1 MPQFVLANRR
11 SGLFTNEAKIAS
23 RACVRTAL
31 ELLPTARVIA
41 NHEPADPLARN
52 VVVLEADANQV
63 AAVRPRLPADAMLE
77 PIVRRKLHHR
87 VPIELRSAVPHVAR
101 STGASSIYKSTI
113 NGNGDPLAHAD
124 VTLYVRDAGGQLQIT
139 TVKTNANGRISFEL
153 PDGSVVAFVEPIP
166 YFGCWIMLAEGP
178 PSGSTID
185 CFPLA
190 KAKSGGAGWWHD
202 VMGVD
207 ITQRSRGAGIK
218 VGVIDTGCGP
228 HPNLKHVTL
237 VGAFIDG
244 KVLPPD
250 QARDV
255 VQHGTH
261 TTGIVGARPTRAP
274 DYAGIGAGCDL
285 FHARA
290 FKGDGPD
297 DGPTQADVINS
308 IDALSRDHQCDLINM
323 SFGGELKSEAEE
335 DAIRDA
341 AERGTLCICS
351 AGNEVGAI
359 DYPAAYS
366 ECEAVSAI
374 GKIGWAPADVL
385 LKQSRPGRCKDGSE
399 QSLPRQVQQFRP
411 DPCLRGAGSWH
422 CIHRTESRRC
432 CRALHGDGWDVH
444 GKSCRLRRACSYPFA
459 GRAIPRAPAK
469 HFTLQESGACWR
481 STADRSVFRLSSRGV
496 GCPLFSV
503 ERGKTVDVNCSHG
516 AHREQSGVV
525 ESALQAVE
533 NEPGITIVNAENPQM
548 VTIDATEDAA
558 SRLRD
563 KLQNTY
569 LVEPEIRRSLD

>member
-1 MPQFVLANRR
+1 
-11 SGLFTNEAKIAS
+11 
-23 RACVRTAL
+23 
-31 ELLPTARVIA
+31 
-41 NHEPADPLARN
+41 
-52 VVVLEADANQV
+52 
-63 AAVRPRLPADAMLE
+63 
-77 PIVRRKLHHR
+77 
-87 VPIELRSAVPHVAR
+87 
-101 STGASSIYKSTI
+101 
-113 NGNGDPLAHAD
+113 
-124 VTLYVRDAGGQLQIT
+124 
-139 TVKTNANGRISFEL
+139 
-153 PDGSVVAFVEPIP
+153 
-166 YFGCWIMLAEGP
+166 
-178 PSGSTID
+178 
-185 CFPLA
+185 
-190 KAKSGGAGWWHD
+190 
-202 VMGVD
+202 MGVD

-351 AGNEVGAI
+351 AGNEVRAI

-374 GKIGWAPADVL
+374 GKIGWAPAGTFSSNNRAQDDAKMGVNNLFLAKFSSFGPTLACAAPGVGIVSTVPNRGDVVG
-385 LKQSRPGRCKDGSE
+385 PYMEMDGTSMASPAACGALAVILS
-399 QSLPRQVQQFRP
+399 QDVRYHALPRSISR
-411 DPCLRGAGSWH
+411 
-422 CIHRTESRRC
+422 SRRAALVLAQH
-432 CRALHGDGWDVH
+432 CRSFGLPVE
-444 GKSCRLRRACSYPFA
+444 FE
-459 GRAIPRAPAK
+459 GRGLP
-469 HFTLQESGACWR
+469 
-481 STADRSVFRLSSRGV
+481 
-496 GCPLFSV
+496 
-503 ERGKTVDVNCSHG
+503 
-516 AHREQSGVV
+516 
-525 ESALQAVE
+525 
-533 NEPGITIVNAENPQM
+533 TI
-548 VTIDATEDAA
+548 
-558 SRLRD
+558 
-563 KLQNTY
+563 
-569 LVEPEIRRSLD
+569 